1 MYREIS
7 SSPERDRRAAN
18 EGKLKRYQN
27 SVFATYQERRELK
40 PKYIS

>member
-18 EGKLKRYQN
+18 EGRLKRYQN
-27 SVFATYQERRELK
+27 SVFATLEARRELK
-40 PKYIS
+40 SKYIP